1 LRKAILRVGDILL
14 FPFDRQI
21 FIDEDIKTR
30 YVSIYGD
37 DRVFAEGQIPSL
49 RAKSSSLS
57 EFIRVIKV
65 GFARYYN
72 YVY

>member
-30 YVSIYGD
+30 YVSFYGD
-37 DRVFAEGQIPSL
+37 DRVFAEGQNHQVFL
-49 RAKSSSLS
+49 NLS
-57 EFIRVIKV
+57 
-65 GFARYYN
+65 G
-72 YVY
+72 